1 MGNTAL
7 VIDSKKMLERQAKV
21 YVDKYQKIGRA
32 EAEKWALS
40 FYSFQHR
47 EKLAPYIVE
56 EFKHRGYK
64 MD

>member
-1 MGNTAL
+1 MAKEAL
-7 VIDSKKMLERQAKV
+7 VVDSTKMLERQAKV
-21 YVDKYQKIGRA
+21 YVDKFQKIGRA

-47 EKLAPYIVE
+47 DKLAPYIIE
-56 EFKHRGYK
+56 EFKRRGYK